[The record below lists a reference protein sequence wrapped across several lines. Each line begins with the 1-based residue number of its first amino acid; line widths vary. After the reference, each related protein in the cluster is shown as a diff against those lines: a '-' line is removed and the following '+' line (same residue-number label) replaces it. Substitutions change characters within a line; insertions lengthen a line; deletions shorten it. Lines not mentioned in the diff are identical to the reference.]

1 MKLFKVLIVT
11 VLMIAAA
18 LFYLANNINGV
29 VKDAVVKA
37 GSEALKTPVTLEAVD
52 IRLLEGRVQL
62 SGLVIANIPG
72 FKAPSLLEMK
82 TVVIGL
88 DIPSLLDN
96 LVNVQHMTIDGARVT
111 AEQKGATTNVQ
122 VLLNNL
128 DAGTSPQTQSPEQTD
143 GDSPANV
150 DLLIKVGQLNF
161 LNSSTTLISD
171 QWGERDVQIPAIKL
185 SHIGG
190 ESGVPAEALAHAIA
204 KPLLKQLNGA
214 LKDRLQQLLEDKAK
228 AELKAKVGAK
238 LKEKEQELKL
248 KMDKKLQEKLGDS
261 AVDAIKSLFSK

>member
-1 MKLFKVLIVT
+1 MKLFKVLVVT
-11 VLMIAAA
+11 VLVIAAG
-18 LFYLANNINGV
+18 LFYFADNINGV
-29 VKDAVVKA
+29 VKETIVKVS
-37 GSEALKTPVTLEAVD
+37 SETLKTPVTLDAVD
-52 IRLLEGRVQL
+52 IQLLDGRVQL
-62 SGLVIANIPG
+62 SGLVIANMVG

-82 TVVIGL
+82 TMEIDFDVS
-88 DIPSLLDN
+88 SLLDN
-96 LVNVQHMTIDGARVT
+96 LVNVQQMTIDGARVT

-128 DAGTSPQTQSPEQTD
+128 DAGTSPKTQSPEQT
-143 GDSPANV
+143 GSNSPANV
-150 DLLIKVGQLNF
+150 DILIKVGQLNF
-161 LNSSTTLISD
+161 SNSSTTLISE

-190 ESGVPAEALAHAIA
+190 EFGVPAEALAHAIA
-204 KPLLKQLNGA
+204 KPLLKQLNRV
-214 LKDRLQQLLEDKAK
+214 LQDRLQQLLEDKAK
-228 AELKAKVGAK
+228 TELKAKVGAK

>member
-52 IRLLEGRVQL
+52 IQLLEGRVQL
-62 SGLVIANIPG
+62 SGLVIANMAG

-82 TVVIGL
+82 TVVIDL
-88 DIPSLLDN
+88 DVSSLLDN
-96 LVNVQHMTIDGARVT
+96 LVNVQQMTIDGARVT